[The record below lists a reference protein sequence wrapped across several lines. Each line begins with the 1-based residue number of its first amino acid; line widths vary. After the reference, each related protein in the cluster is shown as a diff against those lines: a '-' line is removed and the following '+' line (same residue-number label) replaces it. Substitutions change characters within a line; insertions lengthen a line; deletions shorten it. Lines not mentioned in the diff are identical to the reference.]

1 MSAMVTREAS
11 FESILE
17 HDSAGFTYFKR
28 YASSFDLRLLL
39 LVFGS
44 LALLSMVIATGF
56 AVAGA
61 WLILPFAG
69 IEMFA
74 LGCVGWLALRRA
86 GDFERLAVRGD
97 RVLVEIRE
105 RGFSQQFEFNR
116 CWVRLVFGVAGSVAL
131 RSHGKDVV
139 IGRYCDDESRRELV
153 QGLRN
158 RFDGNQIS
166 N

>member
-1 MSAMVTREAS
+1 MTREAQ
-11 FESILE
+11 FDSILE

-28 YASSFDLRLLL
+28 YASSLDLRLLL

-44 LALLSMVIATGF
+44 LALLSLVIATGF

-74 LGCVGWLALRRA
+74 LGSVAWLALRRA
-86 GDFERLAVRGD
+86 GDFERLALRGD
-97 RVLVEIRE
+97 RVLIEIRE

-116 CWVRLVFGVAGSVAL
+116 CWVRLVSGAAGSVAL
-131 RSHGKDVV
+131 RSHGRDVE
-139 IGRYCDDESRRELV
+139 IGRYCDEEGRRALMQELR
-153 QGLRN
+153 G
-158 RFDGNQIS
+158 RFDGNRIS